1 MTRSRFSAIAVA
13 LALLA
18 ACGGSSGSEAALDAK
33 VFVVKTDDLPIV
45 VKENAELQAL
55 RETIVRSEVEGQ
67 ATIIFIIPEGTVV
80 KQGERLV
87 ELDVSELVEKAANQA
102 ISVAKAEA
110 ALKQARKEKEILEKE
125 LTTNRT
131 TAESKLR
138 IAEMELE
145 KLLGRRGGEKRS
157 ESKNGEMLKK
167 LQALVDTPPAE
178 PLASDPDAGA
188 DAPATAQ
195 VDPRTYVGLVDKVQ
209 QLLAVDGDSTGALD
223 RDMGEMA
230 NKILQQVDQIRLAMA
245 DLKVKEDTFTHSRRL
260 AKKQFITRNEL
271 EKDQL
276 AWQSQVSKVT
286 LAWNDLD
293 LLVNYTLAKERIQLT
308 QDRDNAS
315 LEVDRVKGSNE
326 ALEIKADS
334 DLDSKEKEFGLAKE
348 RLENLQRQIKSAV
361 IHAPTPGTVV
371 YARLDRNRGGGE
383 AVREGVQVRE
393 RQELIILPD
402 TTKMRCVVK
411 VQEAQVDKV
420 TRGQAATVVVEAF
433 QGESFPGRVSTVAP
447 VADSNS
453 GWMTSDRKVYT
464 TMVEL
469 DTDNPDGRLRSRM
482 AANVTIMVETV
493 KNTLPIPLQAVARD
507 RSVNYVW
514 KEGPNGPVA
523 TVVKVGRQNSERVE
537 ILEGVRDGDRVHLKE
552 PAGVQP
558 PKFEQP
564 VVAVPAAA
572 APTTAGADGARP
584 DANGPG
590 GTSGTGRRNPG
601 ASMKKLA
608 EMSATELEEYKGRL
622 DMMQGMVDRMRDG
635 GNADG
640 AAEAEAAISGLRKA
654 LESNDLAAGQV
665 HQDKLRTL
673 MRAAMPRRNGGGNG
687 NGGGGPPGD
696 GGGSRG
702 ERGN

>member
-1 MTRSRFSAIAVA
+1 MTRSSPSAIAVA
-13 LALLA
+13 FALLA
-18 ACGGSSGSEAALDAK
+18 ACGGSAGSDTAQDAK
-33 VFVVKTDDLPIV
+33 VFQVKTDDLPVV
-45 VKENAELQAL
+45 VKENAELQAV

-145 KLLGRRGGEKRS
+145 KLLGRKGGEKKG

-178 PLASDPDAGA
+178 PLANDPDVT
-188 DAPATAQ
+188 DAPAAAQ

-433 QGESFPGRVSTVAP
+433 QGESFPGRVSSVAP

-523 TVVKVGRQNSERVE
+523 TIVKVGRQNSERVE
-537 ILEGVRDGDRVHLKE
+537 ILEGVKDGDRVYLKE
-552 PAGVQP
+552 PAGVQA

-564 VVAVPAAA
+564 VAPVPAPA
-572 APTTAGADGARP
+572 APTAAGGDGPRP
-584 DANGPG
+584 DASGPG
-590 GTSGTGRRNPG
+590 GTGRRNPG

-608 EMSATELEEYKGRL
+608 EMTATELEEYKGRL
-622 DMMQGMVDRMRDG
+622 DMMQGMVDRLRDG

-654 LESNDLAAGQV
+654 IDSNDLAAGQV

-702 ERGN
+702 DRGDRGN